1 MQSVLVVPG
10 ARVLVGGGSVARIE
24 ANTQVSQDLEHG
36 ELVSLPIAALVL
48 VLIFG
53 GIAAAGI
60 PLSAA
65 VVSISGS
72 LLFLLGFTYLFDLD
86 PNVVSVVTV
95 MGLGLAIDYG
105 LLMVSRYREELRRGL
120 DSDAALTVM
129 MTTAARAILFSALT
143 VAASLCGLFAF
154 DDPTYR
160 SMGAGGVS
168 VVLIALVAA
177 LTLVPAVLSVRR
189 PRWLPART
197 RKPSSFIART
207 SAPPPEQGFFSAV
220 TRRSQRHPVVVV
232 VALVLLLA
240 TTALPFLHARFQ
252 NGARLVAQAVRR
264 AAGQRSTEHPVPRP
278 PHRPDPGGG
287 PGRRDRPAGGR
298 LRRPSARPAGDRQR
312 GDPHGQRQPEL
323 HQRLPGRQRADPPPG
338 TWYGTCGRTAPCS
351 RARSPGRWPS
361 WSTSSTR

>member
-1 MQSVLVVPG
+1 MVPG

-24 ANTQVSQDLEHG
+24 ANTQVGQDLEHG

-65 VVSISGS
+65 IVSISGS

-252 NGARLVAQAVRR
+252 NGAPTSLPKQFVARQVNEVLNTRFPGHHTDPILVVGQVAATDPRVVAYAAQLR
-264 AAGQRSTEHPVPRP
+264 AL
-278 PHRPDPGGG
+278 PD
-287 PGRRDRPAGGR
+287 
-298 LRRPSARPAGDRQR
+298 DRQR
-312 GDPHGQRQPEL
+312 GDPLRS
-323 HQRLPGRQRADPPPG
+323 
-338 TWYGTCGRTAPCS
+338 AP
-351 RARSPGRWPS
+351 
-361 WSTSSTR
+361 T